1 MNFVNL
7 LYKSP
12 MVKTGTMVNMQLKLI
27 GVQIHKDCASH
38 IRKKL
43 KADVFYYLYNEYK
56 YADRFPYVKRESCV
70 ISDDFFTRSLTT
82 DMQISISAVVGKNG
96 DGKSAIADIVMRLI
110 NNLSYKCADSSLYKL
125 SPQWIPGVRAF
136 MIYMIGSDFYKL
148 EQTSDEVS
156 DIQLYKLNY
165 NEECWQKVEID
176 KQTLESSTFYTVI
189 LNYSLHAFNSFDYT
203 KEWEHE
209 HHNKDDKEAGSWIK
223 AVSHK
228 NDGYQIPLV
237 INPMRTEGNI
247 DINTESHL
255 TQDRLMSL
263 LFNKDGEE
271 NSNFTRIN
279 NHLHISSIKLSLAEK
294 SVSGK
299 YKKIIDNWEENLE
312 RKIKYL
318 WKLNKYNPDDD
329 IFRRLN
335 GLIIGCWRSIY
346 HFKPQENNDIEYN
359 LAIKYL
365 VYKTI
370 SVAQKYDVFDHR
382 YALNINYKDEW
393 DRRRTHLKQLIN
405 EIDRDRSHITFR
417 IRQTL
422 AFLVNRHLKQ
432 EHYTVDQF
440 AELARDVLQK
450 EQTKDHK
457 WSLYELVPP
466 PCFDVELF
474 VRDDNN
480 DKGEFPFAQ
489 LSSGERQMVYTTSTV
504 LYHIRNINSIE
515 LSSYRVKYRHINLI
529 MDEIELYYHPEY
541 QKRFV
546 KHLLDSLASMSFK
559 DIRSINVILITHSP
573 FILSDIPKQNVLFL
587 KDGRPYNEMQE
598 NTFGA
603 NIHSLLQNGFF
614 MEDGT
619 IGDFAKER
627 INCMFGMLHSGE
639 PLPDNMREEIM
650 LVSEPFIRSQLL
662 CMYNEQQPEYKE
674 IESLRT
680 QVRRLNSLLEDMMRY
695 NNKWNNNNNDKD

>member
-1 MNFVNL
+1 MENR
-7 LYKSP
+7 
-12 MVKTGTMVNMQLKLI
+12 QLKLI
-27 GVQIHKDCASH
+27 GVQIHESCAPH

-43 KADVFYYLYNEYK
+43 ESNVFYYLYNEYEYIDK
-56 YADRFPYVKRESCV
+56 FPFVSRKSC
-70 ISDDFFTRSLTT
+70 IIADDFFTRSLNT
-82 DMQISISAVVGKNG
+82 DIQISVSAIVGKNG

-110 NNLSYKCADSSLYKL
+110 NNFSYKCAHSYIYDS
-125 SPQWIPGVRAF
+125 SPQWIPGLYAF
-136 MIYMIGSDFYKL
+136 MIYMIGSEFYKL

-156 DIQLYKLNY
+156 DIQLYKLDY
-165 NEECWQKVEID
+165 NGKCWQEVETD
-176 KQTLESSTFYTVI
+176 KHNLESSTFYTVI
-189 LNYSLHAFNSFDYT
+189 MNYSLHAFNSYDYR
-203 KEWEHE
+203 KEWKHD
-209 HHNKDDKEAGSWIK
+209 NLRKDDDEAGSWIK

-228 NDGYQIPLV
+228 NDGYQMPLA

-263 LFNKDGEE
+263 LFDKDGEE

-279 NHLHISSIKLSLAEK
+279 NHLHICSIKLSLAEK
-294 SVSGK
+294 SVNDK
-299 YKKIIDNWEENLE
+299 YKRITDNWIKNWE
-312 RKIKYL
+312 RYRYPWRINTL
-318 WKLNKYNPDDD
+318 YNPKNPDVKFFEILYDT
-329 IFRRLN
+329 IET
-335 GLIIGCWRSIY
+335 CWLDIY
-346 HFKPQENNDIEYN
+346 HFEPLGEDDAEYN
-359 LAIKYL
+359 MAIKYL

-370 SVAQKYDVFDHR
+370 SVAQKYDVFDFR
-382 YALNINYKDEW
+382 YALDINYKENW
-393 DRRRTHLKQLIN
+393 DKRKAYLRKLIG

-432 EHYTVDQF
+432 EDYTVDQF
-440 AELARDVLQK
+440 AELARDAQQK
-450 EQTKDHK
+450 ERAKQHN
-457 WSLYELVPP
+457 WSLFELVPP

-480 DKGEFPFAQ
+480 NNGEFLFTR
-489 LSSGERQMVYTTSTV
+489 LSSGERQMVYATSTV
-504 LYHIRNINSIE
+504 LYHLRNINSIE
-515 LSSYRVKYRHINLI
+515 SDSDRVKYRHINLI

-541 QKRFV
+541 QKKFV

-559 DIRSINVILITHSP
+559 DIQSINVMLITHSP

-627 INCMFGMLHSGE
+627 INRMFRQLHSGE
-639 PLPDNMREEIM
+639 PLPENMRDEIM

-662 CMYNEQQPEYKE
+662 RMYNEQQPEYKE
-674 IESLRT
+674 IESLRE
-680 QVRRLNSLLEDMMRY
+680 QVRRLNSRLENMTIY
-695 NNKWNNNNNDKD
+695 NRLNNNNDKD